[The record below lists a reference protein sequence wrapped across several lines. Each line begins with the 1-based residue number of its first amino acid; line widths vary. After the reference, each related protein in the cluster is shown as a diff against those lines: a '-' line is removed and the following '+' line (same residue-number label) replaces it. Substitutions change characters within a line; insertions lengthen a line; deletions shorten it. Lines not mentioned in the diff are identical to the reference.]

1 MASAQLIRHPLQ
13 RATDQAQSATN
24 HRQAIDLYTQA
35 LAEPELPWDT
45 ASAIRLAR
53 AKRWSMLGEFEAL
66 DAELSAL
73 AAQAAT
79 VDDYTTRAT
88 ALYDLAMA
96 LRLTGAFARGLQLCR
111 QAAQAARQA
120 GRPDLELGAL
130 FVQILYHLELGEY
143 SSAQQSLEH
152 AQLLATP
159 KNLVGQIQIFLSKG
173 LLALR
178 LGQHGHAMADAEQ
191 ALQLAQNSSEPFWR
205 ALALNLLAIA
215 DPDLARRRIMLE
227 ASEAAYGE
235 AGEIFQQSVVLV
247 NLGNW
252 LLMFGFFAQ
261 TVTNA
266 RRLLQLLSTMRWKMA
281 AVRIYTLQ
289 TLGLALCGRGEF
301 AAAYSYLEEGQNLA
315 KDIQM
320 PLLEHVMVA
329 GLATLDLYSENPQRA
344 LARWEEIEHQ
354 WPDAPHS
361 VIAERLACKA
371 IALRLAGDTVGSAQ
385 QARKAISYITRDH
398 FDNPE
403 HFYDTICWYAYLAL
417 TPPSMLPPHQTLTAE
432 RWHILDLGC
441 QALMAPIEN
450 LSDAGL
456 RRNYLHQVP
465 TRRELIVEWL
475 HYAPTYAGS
484 AAITQFTRQVQRP
497 GRLQEMFRRLLAV
510 GLRLNS
516 YHDLK
521 HLSAQIVEE
530 ASELIGA
537 ERIALLLFDS
547 KGQRSAAAVHLPN
560 PLLHGLATATLKP
573 SITPPEFLAEIEP
586 WLAEA
591 ESRQQAFVR
600 SLNPDA
606 SLPEQRSILVAP
618 LISQERLTGL
628 LYCDVRGCFG
638 CFEAE
643 DMNLLGVLANQAAV
657 ALENTEWSATL
668 EARVAQRTVD
678 LEMSTA
684 ALKASNQDLAQR
696 NQELTIIN
704 RIQQALSVQLDI
716 QAICD
721 LIGEELHVIFAAD
734 TVSIALHD
742 ASHQLLHFP
751 YFRSDGVRRTPS
763 ARSIEA
769 GQVALLLQSYKP
781 LRIDTT
787 SGEALPETIAT
798 ELFHQPARAGCS
810 MLVAPLLAGKEIN
823 GSVGVQR
830 NTGHPYTDS
839 DLHLFQTLT
848 AILSVMV
855 ERARFYIESEQR
867 ATQMAVLAEAG
878 REIAAAH
885 DLATIMS
892 RIAQK
897 AHTVC
902 RARTTALFLAEPD
915 RQTYRP
921 NVTLGRYAEEFQRQ
935 IVRPGTGIIGAS
947 LASKLPEIIP
957 NLGRDPRGIH
967 VKGTPQDELHWTTM
981 MVAPLLVH
989 GEATGA
995 IALYRHQHEGL
1006 FTQADLNFL
1015 IGLARQTA
1023 IAIENVQLLENVRQ
1037 LHTQAEEARQTAEE
1051 ATQAKSSFLAMM
1063 SHEIRT
1069 PMNAIVGMSGLLAA
1083 TPLSVTQQEF
1093 VTMIQSSADTL
1104 LALLNDILDLSKI
1117 EAGRLELEQ
1126 QAFDL
1131 RKCIESALDP
1141 LKLQAGTKN
1150 LELVADLAHDLPA
1163 AVMGDVVRLRQVL
1176 INLLSNAVKFTEQ
1189 GEVVLTV
1196 THANTEADSRMS
1208 DSTSAPATPAQ
1219 QLHVSV
1225 RDTGIGI
1232 PPQHFHRLFQ
1242 PFSQADNST
1251 ARKYGGTGLGLVIS
1265 SRLVDLMGGTM
1276 WVESKGEPGKGSIF
1290 HFVIPIV
1297 PAVLPNNPV
1306 RVGAEHSPLCGVHVL
1321 IVDDN
1326 DTNRRVLALQCQR
1339 WGMLPHTTDSPYTA
1353 LNWIRSG
1360 AHFDLG
1366 ILDFAMPGMN
1376 GVELARSMQE
1386 FAPFPLLLLI
1396 SFSPDMREVPSG
1408 LFAAQLLK
1416 PSRSA
1421 TLLETL
1427 TALVTAPIKPATDA
1441 EPSPRDLHPSEA
1453 AAQQPLRILIVEDS
1467 TVNQRVLQLILK
1479 QLQWTAD
1486 IVGTG
1491 LDALAALEAH
1501 PYDVVLMDVQM
1512 PEMDGLQT
1520 TRHIC
1525 ARWPASQRP
1534 RIIAMTAHAL
1544 HGDREMCLAAGM
1556 DDYLTKP
1563 IQPALL
1569 AATLKKC
1576 RRLDAEP

>member
-1 MASAQLIRHPLQ
+1 
-13 RATDQAQSATN
+13 
-24 HRQAIDLYTQA
+24 
-35 LAEPELPWDT
+35 
-45 ASAIRLAR
+45 
-53 AKRWSMLGEFEAL
+53 
-66 DAELSAL
+66 
-73 AAQAAT
+73 
-79 VDDYTTRAT
+79 
-88 ALYDLAMA
+88 
-96 LRLTGAFARGLQLCR
+96 
-111 QAAQAARQA
+111 
-120 GRPDLELGAL
+120 
-130 FVQILYHLELGEY
+130 
-143 SSAQQSLEH
+143 
-152 AQLLATP
+152 
-159 KNLVGQIQIFLSKG
+159 
-173 LLALR
+173 
-178 LGQHGHAMADAEQ
+178 
-191 ALQLAQNSSEPFWR
+191 
-205 ALALNLLAIA
+205 
-215 DPDLARRRIMLE
+215 
-227 ASEAAYGE
+227 
-235 AGEIFQQSVVLV
+235 
-247 NLGNW
+247 
-252 LLMFGFFAQ
+252 
-261 TVTNA
+261 
-266 RRLLQLLSTMRWKMA
+266 
-281 AVRIYTLQ
+281 
-289 TLGLALCGRGEF
+289 
-301 AAAYSYLEEGQNLA
+301 
-315 KDIQM
+315 
-320 PLLEHVMVA
+320 
-329 GLATLDLYSENPQRA
+329 
-344 LARWEEIEHQ
+344 
-354 WPDAPHS
+354 
-361 VIAERLACKA
+361 
-371 IALRLAGDTVGSAQ
+371 
-385 QARKAISYITRDH
+385 
-398 FDNPE
+398 
-403 HFYDTICWYAYLAL
+403 
-417 TPPSMLPPHQTLTAE
+417 
-432 RWHILDLGC
+432 
-441 QALMAPIEN
+441 
-450 LSDAGL
+450 
-456 RRNYLHQVP
+456 
-465 TRRELIVEWL
+465 
-475 HYAPTYAGS
+475 
-484 AAITQFTRQVQRP
+484 
-497 GRLQEMFRRLLAV
+497 
-510 GLRLNS
+510 
-516 YHDLK
+516 
-521 HLSAQIVEE
+521 
-530 ASELIGA
+530 
-537 ERIALLLFDS
+537 
-547 KGQRSAAAVHLPN
+547 
-560 PLLHGLATATLKP
+560 
-573 SITPPEFLAEIEP
+573 
-586 WLAEA
+586 
-591 ESRQQAFVR
+591 
-600 SLNPDA
+600 
-606 SLPEQRSILVAP
+606 
-618 LISQERLTGL
+618 
-628 LYCDVRGCFG
+628 
-638 CFEAE
+638 
-643 DMNLLGVLANQAAV
+643 
-657 ALENTEWSATL
+657 
-668 EARVAQRTVD
+668 
-678 LEMSTA
+678 
-684 ALKASNQDLAQR
+684 
-696 NQELTIIN
+696 
-704 RIQQALSVQLDI
+704 
-716 QAICD
+716 
-721 LIGEELHVIFAAD
+721 
-734 TVSIALHD
+734 
-742 ASHQLLHFP
+742 
-751 YFRSDGVRRTPS
+751 
-763 ARSIEA
+763 
-769 GQVALLLQSYKP
+769 
-781 LRIDTT
+781 
-787 SGEALPETIAT
+787 
-798 ELFHQPARAGCS
+798 
-810 MLVAPLLAGKEIN
+810 
-823 GSVGVQR
+823 
-830 NTGHPYTDS
+830 
-839 DLHLFQTLT
+839 
-848 AILSVMV
+848 
-855 ERARFYIESEQR
+855 
-867 ATQMAVLAEAG
+867 
-878 REIAAAH
+878 
-885 DLATIMS
+885 
-892 RIAQK
+892 
-897 AHTVC
+897 
-902 RARTTALFLAEPD
+902 
-915 RQTYRP
+915 
-921 NVTLGRYAEEFQRQ
+921 
-935 IVRPGTGIIGAS
+935 
-947 LASKLPEIIP
+947 
-957 NLGRDPRGIH
+957 
-967 VKGTPQDELHWTTM
+967 
-981 MVAPLLVH
+981 
-989 GEATGA
+989 
-995 IALYRHQHEGL
+995 
-1006 FTQADLNFL
+1006 
-1015 IGLARQTA
+1015 
-1023 IAIENVQLLENVRQ
+1023 
-1037 LHTQAEEARQTAEE
+1037 
-1051 ATQAKSSFLAMM
+1051 
-1063 SHEIRT
+1063 
-1069 PMNAIVGMSGLLAA
+1069 MNAIVGMSGLLAA

-1525 ARWPASQRP
+1525 ARWPASRRP